1 MDAGKPNPVEMSRK
15 VCCMEVVVAEGLEK
29 NFGAVRALRGLSL
42 RVSDGVFGFI
52 GVNGAGKTTTIR
64 ILVGVLRPSGGS
76 ASVLGYDCV
85 KESLKIRQKIGV
97 LHENPSF
104 PKNNSGLEYLTF
116 VAQLYGSSQAEAK
129 RQSRSMLDEVGL
141 SSSEKRPIGGYSAGM
156 RQRLGLAQALVGNP
170 ELVILDEPTANLDPI
185 GRSEMLSKIRE
196 LHTKKGVSFFIS
208 SHILPELQ
216 SVCDHIGI
224 IDAGVILEQGEVQ
237 EVVEKHAGRVFKIMV
252 SESKAFLDTI
262 RESKLVEEFSTS
274 QGAIWIKVNE
284 PQLFHDYVMKVV
296 REKGLHLSLFQ
307 HGDLEIA
314 FRNIVKANKND

>member
-1 MDAGKPNPVEMSRK
+1 MDVI
-15 VCCMEVVVAEGLEK
+15 VTEGLEK
-29 NFGAVRALRGLSL
+29 NFGAVRALRGLGL

-52 GVNGAGKTTTIR
+52 GVNGAGKTTTIK
-64 ILVGVLRPSGGS
+64 ILVGALRPSGGT

-85 KESLKIRQKIGV
+85 KESLNVRQKIGV
-97 LHENPSF
+97 LHETPAF
-104 PKNNSGLEYLTF
+104 PKNTSGLDYLTF

-129 RQSRSMLDEVGL
+129 RQARNTLEEVGL
-141 SSSEKRPIGGYSAGM
+141 SSSERRLIGGYSAGM

-185 GRSEMLSKIRE
+185 GRSEMLRKIRE
-196 LHTKKGVSFFIS
+196 LHAEKGVSFFIS

-224 IDAGVILEQGEVQ
+224 IDAGVVLEQGDVQ
-237 EVVEKHAGRVFKIMV
+237 EVVEKHAGGVFKIVV
-252 SESKAFLDTI
+252 SESKAFLDVI
-262 RESKLVEEFSTS
+262 RGSKLVEEFNTA
-274 QGAIWIKVNE
+274 QGAIWIKTNE
-284 PQLFHDYVMKVV
+284 PQLFHDYVMKVI

-314 FRNIVKANKND
+314 FKNVVKADKND